1 MLAENLSACE
11 QEPSAVRVEDA
22 QRGMTFGR
30 GMAEAQPRAFQK
42 TSSVCKALDTGW
54 LLQPGWETGKNRRFL
69 CPPSVGSMS
78 GRLPVL
84 YSPNKLG
91 KGALLPQCKEGEP
104 GAVEGGAFPH
114 RLSCLYMVLLAPAS
128 QSSS

>member
-30 GMAEAQPRAFQK
+30 GMAEPQPRAFQK